1 MNFDFSDDQKMLR
14 ENARAFLNRESPLS
28 LCRQVLESD
37 ASYSDTLWQAV
48 ASQGWQGTAIPE
60 SYGGAGFGRLELAV
74 LAEELGR
81 ALAPIPF
88 SSSVY
93 LAAEALLVLGT
104 EEQKRQF
111 LPKLASGEWIGTVA
125 HSEAPGEDGLR
136 TTLANGRLRGSKAPV
151 PDGDIAHFALVTAKS
166 GKDVGFAIVELGGG
180 EVARERLQSLD
191 PSRSLAALKFQRA
204 PAEWLGGRPCGQAAI
219 EHVFDRAAVLFA
231 FEQLGGAQRAFE
243 ITREYLLGRYAFG
256 RPIGSFQALKHR
268 MADWY
273 VELELARSNCYY
285 GAWAL
290 SNEAPELSVAAC
302 GARVSASGAFELASK
317 EMIQMHGGMGFTWE
331 HDAHLFYRR
340 ARWLGAILG
349 STPVWREKLIARL
362 EAQHQA

>member
-1 MNFDFSDDQKMLR
+1 MNFDFSHDQKMLR
-14 ENARAFLNRESPLS
+14 ENARAFLSKESPLG

-37 ASYSDTLWQAV
+37 ASYSQTLWQAV
-48 ASQGWQGTAIPE
+48 AGQGWLGTAIPE

-88 SSSVY
+88 SSSIY
-93 LAAEALLVLGT
+93 LATEALLLLGT
-104 EEQKRQF
+104 EEQKRHF
-111 LPKLASGEWIGTVA
+111 LPRLASGEWIGTVA
-125 HSEAPGEDGLR
+125 HREGAGEGGLR
-136 TTLANGRLRGSKAPV
+136 SAMTNGKLRGSKLPV
-151 PDGDIAHFALVTAKS
+151 PDGDVAHFALVTAKS
-166 GKDVGFAIVELGGG
+166 GGEVGFAIVELAGK
-180 EVARERLQSLD
+180 EVTRQRLQSID
-191 PSRSLAALKFQRA
+191 PSRSLAALKFHRA
-204 PAEWLGGRPCGQAAI
+204 PAEWLGGRPCGRAAI
-219 EHVFDRAAVLFA
+219 DSVFDRAAVLYA

-243 ITREYLLGRYAFG
+243 ITREYLLSRYAFA

-290 SNEAPELSVAAC
+290 SNEAPELPIAAC

-317 EMIQMHGGMGFTWE
+317 EMVQMHGGMGFTWE

-340 ARWLGAILG
+340 ARWLGSILG
-349 STPVWREKLIARL
+349 SAPEWKEKLITRL
-362 EAQHQA
+362 EAQPQG

>member
-14 ENARAFLNRESPLS
+14 ENARAFLSKESPLT

-37 ASYSDTLWQAV
+37 ASYSQSLWQAV
-48 ASQGWQGTAIPE
+48 AGQGWQGTAIPE
-60 SYGGAGFGRLELAV
+60 TYGGAGFGRLDLAV

-88 SSSVY
+88 SSTVY
-93 LAAEALLVLGT
+93 LAAEALLVAGT
-104 EEQKRQF
+104 EEQKKRY
-111 LPKLASGEWIGTVA
+111 LPPVARGECIATVA
-125 HSEAPGEDGLR
+125 HGEAGADGALR
-136 TTLANGRLRGSKAPV
+136 TSFTKGRVRGQKAPV
-151 PDGDIAHFALVTAKS
+151 PDGDVADIALVSAKS
-166 GKDVGFAIVELGGG
+166 GREVGLVIVELAVP
-180 EVARERLQSLD
+180 EVTRQKLQSID
-191 PSRSLAALKFQRA
+191 PSRSLASLSFQRA
-204 PAEWLGGRPCGQAAI
+204 PGEWLGGRPCGWQTI
-219 EHVFDRAAVLFA
+219 EHIFDRAAVLYA

-243 ITREYLLGRYAFG
+243 ITREYLLHRYAFG

-290 SNEAPELSVAAC
+290 SNEAPELPVAAC
-302 GARVSASGAFELASK
+302 GARVSAAAAFELASK

-340 ARWLGAILG
+340 ARWLGSVLG
-349 STPVWREKLIARL
+349 SAPLWREKLVARL
-362 EAQHQA
+362 EAQQA

>member
-14 ENARAFLNRESPLS
+14 ENARAFLLKESPLS
-28 LCRQVLESD
+28 LCRQVLESN
-37 ASYSDTLWQAV
+37 ASYSPSLWEAV
-48 ASQGWQGTAIPE
+48 AGQGWQGTAIPE
-60 SYGGAGFGRLELAV
+60 EYGGTGFGRLELAV

-104 EEQKRQF
+104 EEQKRRY
-111 LPKLASGEWIGTVA
+111 LPPLAKGEWIGTVA
-125 HSEAPGEDGLR
+125 HREPSGEGSVR
-136 TTLANGRLRGSKAPV
+136 TSFTNGRLRGEKAPV
-151 PDGDIAHFALVTAKS
+151 ADGNIAHFALVTAKS
-166 GKDVGFAIVELGGG
+166 GKEVGFAIVELGAP
-180 EVARERLQSLD
+180 EVRRQNLQSID
-191 PSRSLAALKFQRA
+191 PTRPLALLSFQRA
-204 PAEWLGGRPCGQAAI
+204 PGEWLGGRPCGPQAI
-219 EHVFDRAAVLFA
+219 EHVFDRAAVLYA

-243 ITREYLLGRYAFG
+243 ITRDYLLQRYAFG

-290 SNEAPELSVAAC
+290 SNEAPELAVAAC
-302 GARVSASGAFELASK
+302 GARVSASSAFELASK

-340 ARWLGAILG
+340 ARWLNSILG
-349 STPVWREKLIARL
+349 STPAWREKLMVRL
-362 EAQHQA
+362 EAEHA